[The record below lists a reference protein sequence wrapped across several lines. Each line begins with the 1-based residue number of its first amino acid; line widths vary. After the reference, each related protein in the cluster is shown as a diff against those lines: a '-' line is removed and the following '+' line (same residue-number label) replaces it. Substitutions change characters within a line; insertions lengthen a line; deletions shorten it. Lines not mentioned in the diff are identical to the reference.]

1 MVIGEERERLMSEI
15 DEILASY
22 TYDEETVWETYK
34 DSFLRRSPQN
44 RDAELKAFD
53 QYAETKMDTPSRET
67 ADLLTRKRELLSI
80 HGALRKLGR

>member
-1 MVIGEERERLMSEI
+1 MSEI
-15 DEILASY
+15 DQVLASY

-34 DSFLRRSPQN
+34 ESFLKRDAAN
-44 RDAELKAFD
+44 RDAELKAFGAF
-53 QYAETKMDTPSRET
+53 AEDKMNTPSREV

>member
-1 MVIGEERERLMSEI
+1 MSEI
-15 DEILASY
+15 DQILAGY
-22 TYDEETVWETYK
+22 NYDEESVWQLYK
-34 DSFLRRSPQN
+34 DGFLKRDAAN

-53 QYAETKMDTPSRET
+53 AFAEDKMNTPSREV